1 MQELRYST
9 IFKILVIMQIQM
21 EHQEFADKLIAAA
34 YMVFTLDFNTLK
46 RIDQMGVR
54 ASESSAK
61 KIMIDHHQ
69 EPDDYADIMFSNPSI
84 GSTCEFVFQII
95 EGLGLVQKI
104 NKDIASSLYTGIVTD
119 TGSFRFP
126 SVTAATHR
134 AVATLIDGGANHSQ
148 IHEKIKDNARP
159 ERLKLLGIALNN
171 MVCITKY
178 KTAYI
183 TLSQEEL
190 DACNYQKGD
199 TEGFVNYGLSI
210 AGIEMQYRHRQRFI
224 MKKNRKL
231 LLGSKYPTL
240 TLEYRRGIPNWF
252 GSNVNYNLLRL
263 QAFDDIQWPR
273 LGYSNWFIGMGSFL
287 GSNLD
292 SIRFI
297 EHKFFRGSDNY
308 LFSNPTNSFQA
319 LDSTYHTARPYIEIY
334 GIHHFQGS
342 IFQQIPF
349 VNSLKFEIAVGGS
362 ALYIPSLN
370 KNQFETF
377 FGLEKPFK
385 FFDEMLK
392 YGLYYVITPGSTIR
406 QGFRMKIGLV
416 GYDRYRGKWDY

>member
-1 MQELRYST
+1 MIENQLEQLKQWLDKPAAVVIIPHKNPDGDAMGSCLAWQGILNQLGHST
-9 IFKILVIMQIQM
+9 TVIAPNEYPSFLHWLPGHDSVLIY
-21 EHQEFADKLIAAA
+21 ENNQEFADKLIAAA

-54 ASESSAK
+54 VSESSAK

-134 AVATLIDGGANHSQ
+134 AVATLIDAGANHSQ

-159 ERLKLLGIALNN
+159 DRLKLLGIALNN

-210 AGIEMQYRHRQRFI
+210 AGIEMAVL
-224 MKKNRKL
+224 MTESKKENMIKISFRSKGDL
-231 LLGSKYPTL
+231 AVNLFAKTYFEGGGHINAAGGKSDKSLQETEAYFLKSLGT
-240 TLEYRRGIPNWF
+240 
-252 GSNVNYNLLRL
+252 
-263 QAFDDIQWPR
+263 
-273 LGYSNWFIGMGSFL
+273 FL
-287 GSNLD
+287 S
-292 SIRFI
+292 
-297 EHKFFRGSDNY
+297 
-308 LFSNPTNSFQA
+308 
-319 LDSTYHTARPYIEIY
+319 
-334 GIHHFQGS
+334 
-342 IFQQIPF
+342 
-349 VNSLKFEIAVGGS
+349 
-362 ALYIPSLN
+362 
-370 KNQFETF
+370 
-377 FGLEKPFK
+377 
-385 FFDEMLK
+385 
-392 YGLYYVITPGSTIR
+392 
-406 QGFRMKIGLV
+406 
-416 GYDRYRGKWDY
+416 